1 MIELYRGIANTWEC
15 DEMGHMNVRF
25 YVNRQMEGLHILAPY
40 IGLPQL
46 FRPRSTS
53 TVVPV
58 DQHIRYMKEVHAG
71 KPIYMVA
78 GVLEISEDEAVLYQ
92 ELRHSVSHEPAA
104 AYRTRIRH
112 VASQSLKPF
121 PWSEAT
127 LEKLESYK
135 ISETPEKTAPRSI
148 DPTAPVLSSKEISS
162 SIAEEL
168 GVHPIGRCA
177 VPPQHCDV
185 FGRMHPEFFM
195 GRISDSVPNL
205 LGPWRDEVTKA
216 ASTEKDPKRTGGAV
230 LEFRMVYRDWPK
242 AGDLIELR
250 SGLGEV
256 KPKIH
261 SLIHWL
267 LNPVTGKPWV
277 TGQAYAVTFDLNTR
291 KVIEANPAHMDM
303 LKKHAGTGLRL

>member
-1 MIELYRGIANTWEC
+1 MIELYRGLANTWEC

-25 YVNRQMEGLHILAPY
+25 YINRQMEGLQILAPS

-53 TVVPV
+53 TIIPV

-71 KPIYMVA
+71 KPIYMVG
-78 GVLEISEDEAVLYQ
+78 GVLEVSDDEAVIYQ

-104 AYRTRIRH
+104 AFRTRIRH
-112 VASQSLKPF
+112 VASKSLKGF
-121 PWSEAT
+121 PWSETT
-127 LEKLESYK
+127 LEKFEMLR
-135 ISETPEKTAPRSI
+135 IHDLPEKTAPRSI
-148 DPTAPVLSSKEISS
+148 NPDDPVLPSRKISC
-162 SIAEEL
+162 SIADEL
-168 GVHPIGRCA
+168 GVSPIGRC
-177 VPPQHCDV
+177 VVQPSQCDA
-185 FGRMHPEFFM
+185 FGRMLPEFFM

-216 ASTEKDPKRTGGAV
+216 ASTESDQKRTGGAV

-242 AGDLIELR
+242 AGDLIEVR

-261 SLIHWL
+261 SLVHWL
-267 LNPVTGKPWV
+267 LNPLTGKPWI

-291 KVIEANPAHMDM
+291 KVIEANPDHMAM
-303 LKKHAGTGLRL
+303 LKKHAGTGLQL